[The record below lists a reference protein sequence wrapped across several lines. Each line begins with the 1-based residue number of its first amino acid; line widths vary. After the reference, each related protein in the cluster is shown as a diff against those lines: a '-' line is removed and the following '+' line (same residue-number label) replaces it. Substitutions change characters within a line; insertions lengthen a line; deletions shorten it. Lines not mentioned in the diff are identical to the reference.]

1 MTSPS
6 NAEMDA
12 MSATAKR
19 IVVEQAGPPEA
30 MRLVEEPVP
39 SPAAGEV
46 FIRQQAIGVDFID
59 TQLRSGLLPA
69 PLPTGLG
76 FSAAGTVAAL
86 GEGVTGLAVGD
97 RVAYHYPVAGA
108 YAEAR
113 AVPAERVIRLPDQD
127 MSAEAA
133 AGALFRGLTAWYLA
147 TRMRPIAKGDT
158 VLVHAAAG
166 GVGLILIQW
175 LAHLGAEVIATVG
188 SADKRAAVKA
198 HGITHCIALD
208 EEDFVTRVQEITAG
222 KGVSIVYEC
231 IGKET
236 FERSLGC
243 AARFGLVVSFGWPS
257 GDVDPVKLADIRNRG
272 SLFVTR
278 PTIAHYVADPADLR
292 EGAGALFDLI
302 AKGTI
307 KVTVGQ
313 SYPLAEA
320 ARAHADLAGRRT
332 SGSTILTV

>member
-1 MTSPS
+1 M
-6 NAEMDA
+6 E
-12 MSATAKR
+12 K
-19 IVVEQAGPPEA
+19 AGPPEA

-76 FSAAGTVAAL
+76 FSAAGTVEAL

-188 SADKRAAVKA
+188 SADKRGGRHRPRDNPLHRPGRGGLRHPVK
-198 HGITHCIALD
+198 
-208 EEDFVTRVQEITAG
+208 EITAG

-243 AARFGLVVSFGWPS
+243 ARRASVWSSRSAGLPAMS
-257 GDVDPVKLADIRNRG
+257 IR
-272 SLFVTR
+272 
-278 PTIAHYVADPADLR
+278 
-292 EGAGALFDLI
+292 
-302 AKGTI
+302 
-307 KVTVGQ
+307 
-313 SYPLAEA
+313 
-320 ARAHADLAGRRT
+320 
-332 SGSTILTV
+332 